1 MEKTAGQIE
10 GDLFKAIK
18 STSLQTYIN
27 GSIYRKG
34 LRPLNSVK
42 EDAVVYFVDGIPGQR
57 QKGNVEVNVFVP
69 DKDNGTGTYTQ
80 DLTRTTAIEAALANT
95 FTQLPTTEYDWKLG
109 DTIRTYEDKDSHQH
123 FVCLSLDY
131 SRITF

>member
-10 GDLFKAIK
+10 GDLFKAIQ
-18 STSLQTYIN
+18 TTDLQAGIN
-27 GSIYRKG
+27 GKIYRKG
-34 LRPLNSVK
+34 LRPLNSQS
-42 EDAVVYFVDGIPGQR
+42 EDAVIYFVDGVSGQK

-69 DKDNGTGTYTQ
+69 DKDNGTGVYTQ
-80 DLTRTTAIEAALANT
+80 NLSRTTAIEAALAKILS
-95 FTQLPTTEYDWKLG
+95 QLPTTEYDLKLG